1 MPVIGSL
8 VQNFS
13 TENMFN
19 FSDNERKIKSCLFIG
34 GGLNPGFPFKLLC
47 SAK

>member
-13 TENMFN
+13 TENRFK
-19 FSDNERKIKSCLFIG
+19 FSDNERKIKSHVFIG
-34 GGLNPGFPFKLLC
+34 GGLNPGFPFNLLC